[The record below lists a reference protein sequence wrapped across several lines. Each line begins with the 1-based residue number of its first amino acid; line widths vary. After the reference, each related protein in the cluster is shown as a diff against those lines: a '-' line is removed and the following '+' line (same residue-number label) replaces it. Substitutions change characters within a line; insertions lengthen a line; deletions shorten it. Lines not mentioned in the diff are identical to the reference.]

1 MNQSSVRAPAAARPA
16 ARAAAARRR
25 HSTAAPRSSLASQQ
39 AATAA
44 PVFHYTEIELQTG
57 PGISVHNIMPQLRA
71 EVARLGVAE
80 GFVNVLSRHTTTAVC
95 INEYETRLLDD
106 IRQFLRR
113 LAPPTDPYLHNDLHL
128 REAPEG
134 WPGGWEAWAQQEP
147 ENAHSHLL
155 SLMLG
160 NSETVPI
167 SGGELK
173 TGVWQS
179 VMLVELDGPR
189 KRSVGVQIV
198 GTAPPR
204 AGGQQ

>member
-1 MNQSSVRAPAAARPA
+1 MQVQLARRGACLARPSRPPMRRTRCPGGAGDA
-16 ARAAAARRR
+16 AKQAPTTAAAAL
-25 HSTAAPRSSLASQQ
+25 APAS
-39 AATAA
+39 
-44 PVFHYTEIELQTG
+44 VFHYTELELETG
-57 PGISVHNIMPQLRA
+57 PGVCVHNIMPQIRA
-71 EVARLGVAE
+71 EVQRLGVQE

-106 IRQFLRR
+106 IRQFLRKV
-113 LAPPTDPYLHNDLHL
+113 APPSDPYLHNDLHL

-134 WPGGWEAWAQQEP
+134 WPGGWEAWAKQP

-160 NSETVPI
+160 NSETVPV

-198 GTAPPR
+198 GQAR
-204 AGGQQ
+204 G